1 VLFNAGLEA
10 FSVLHFVL
18 KVPTKYSCGSLT
30 IEEMPPLFR
39 IEDCLV
45 NNRVYLQLWHAH
57 GDINVTK
64 GRLSIM

>member
-1 VLFNAGLEA
+1 VLNF
-10 FSVLHFVL
+10 
-18 KVPTKYSCGSLT
+18 PTKYSCGSLI

-39 IEDCLV
+39 IEDYLV

-57 GDINVTK
+57 AEINVTK